1 MEVGDKIKEAKEL
14 LEANG
19 YIVYKGYSY
28 LVDKWV
34 AFRQEGMIPV
44 LHDDQRMA
52 YQIGVDNALSAL
64 KHLLQEGLRKNN
76 ITIYYPNTDT
86 STELDA
92 ESVVKWAESLPDLI

>member
-1 MEVGDKIKEAKEL
+1 MVDFDDIQIWGCNISNEVKVVLDSVSDKVKASFE
-14 LEANG
+14 N
-19 YIVYKGYSY
+19 
-28 LVDKWV
+28 
-34 AFRQEGMIPV
+34 
-44 LHDDQRMA
+44 DDQRMA

-64 KHLLQEGLRKNN
+64 KYLLQEGLRKNN

>member
-1 MEVGDKIKEAKEL
+1 MVDFDDIQIWGCNIPNEVKVVLDSVSDKVKASFE
-14 LEANG
+14 N
-19 YIVYKGYSY
+19 
-28 LVDKWV
+28 
-34 AFRQEGMIPV
+34 
-44 LHDDQRMA
+44 DDQRMA
-52 YQIGVDNALSAL
+52 YQIGVDNVLSAL

>member
-1 MEVGDKIKEAKEL
+1 MVDFDDIQIWGCNIPNEVKVVLDSVSDKVKASFE
-14 LEANG
+14 N
-19 YIVYKGYSY
+19 
-28 LVDKWV
+28 
-34 AFRQEGMIPV
+34 
-44 LHDDQRMA
+44 DDQRMA

-76 ITIYYPNTDT
+76 ITIYYSNTDT